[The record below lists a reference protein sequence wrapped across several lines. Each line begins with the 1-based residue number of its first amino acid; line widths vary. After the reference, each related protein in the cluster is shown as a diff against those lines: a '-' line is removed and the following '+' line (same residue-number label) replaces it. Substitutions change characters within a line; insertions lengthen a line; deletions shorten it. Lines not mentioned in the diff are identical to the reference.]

1 MKQFRLMFTMLTEQ
15 VKALRE
21 DASSSTSASKKE
33 DAKRT
38 GDAELEVLA
47 NLPDLFTPSRLGG
60 SELLG
65 ASGWDAIMFHI
76 PSSQR
81 VSCHLRGS
89 GVEPKT
95 GDTEEYGE
103 VRPDDKIQIFWPE
116 DQEWYLGTVGE
127 TGEDGKKPAP
137 WKTALMQH
145 WQGELEGSQFASTAV
160 EMQAGALQK
169 MMAGNYERPACTWG
183 GAFATFSRPQTG
195 TAMRRESLSWDNEGL
210 SVVLQ
215 KEKGRNL
222 QLQKRR
228 LWIPVNG
235 VAGLHELLELWEE
248 ARDGAWLR
256 VLTYIDPTAVVDGG
270 MAYYFG
276 SVLYGLRLLLPGTT
290 TTTTTATTTGD
301 AEFKKLKKL
310 PYCPYAA
317 ANPFPK
323 RPDAMTNDMLK
334 LSDLHGDKTQ
344 TMLCIKSNSSMKF
357 EQMVLGPALAYFHN
371 AIVYEETP
379 MDKI

>member
-1 MKQFRLMFTMLTEQ
+1 MLTEQ

-38 GDAELEVLA
+38 GDAELEA
-47 NLPDLFTPSRLGG
+47 LPATDFPE
-60 SELLG
+60 ELYDPNVRRQLDQRALG
-65 ASGWDAIMFHI
+65 AAR
-76 PSSQR
+76 R
-81 VSCHLRGS
+81 VTVAGFA
-89 GVEPKT
+89 GG

-256 VLTYIDPTAVVDGG
+256 GAPTRTSRIAGTDN
-270 MAYYFG
+270 YW
-276 SVLYGLRLLLPGTT
+276 RLPWESNQKIKP
-290 TTTTTATTTGD
+290 D
-301 AEFKKLKKL
+301 V
-310 PYCPYAA
+310 
-317 ANPFPK
+317 AN
-323 RPDAMTNDMLK
+323 N
-334 LSDLHGDKTQ
+334 
-344 TMLCIKSNSSMKF
+344 CIRR
-357 EQMVLGPALAYFHN
+357 A
-371 AIVYEETP
+371 
-379 MDKI
+379 